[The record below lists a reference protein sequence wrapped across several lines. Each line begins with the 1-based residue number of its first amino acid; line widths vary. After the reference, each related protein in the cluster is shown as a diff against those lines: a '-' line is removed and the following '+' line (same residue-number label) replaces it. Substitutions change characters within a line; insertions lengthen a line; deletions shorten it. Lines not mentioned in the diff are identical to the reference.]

1 MLHWELGLPRQAVIL
16 LSVAIILLSGF
27 LMTRLT
33 KRLHLPNVSGYIMAG
48 ILIGPGVLD
57 LVPRETVAGS
67 WS

>member
-33 KRLHLPNVSGYIMAG
+33 NVSG
-48 ILIGPGVLD
+48 
-57 LVPRETVAGS
+57 
-67 WS
+67 

>member
-48 ILIGPGVLD
+48 ILIGPGVLG
-57 LVPRETVAGS
+57 LVWILSAT
-67 WS
+67 